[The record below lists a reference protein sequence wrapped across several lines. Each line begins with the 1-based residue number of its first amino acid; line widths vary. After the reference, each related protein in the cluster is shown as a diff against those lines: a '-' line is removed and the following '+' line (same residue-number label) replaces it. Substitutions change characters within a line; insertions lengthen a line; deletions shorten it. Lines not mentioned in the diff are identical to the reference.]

1 MDSTH
6 TPVLQIR
13 PFDEIV
19 NSKEYI
25 DSDQTELGIKSIKTA
40 RKNIKNYRA
49 PGIVGFPKLLS
60 EAQEDLLCQEICKK
74 IKTKEFPDT
83 LDAIQ
88 MAWNLQSISED
99 VKKKLNLS
107 WMCNFID
114 RHKEFK
120 FVNRHFLDCQRFQAS
135 TRRVIRPWL
144 VFLIHLLT
152 LWMIDIEDIWN
163 LDESS
168 LQIHDGKN
176 SETITNT
183 TLTVCC
189 SGRGDMLKA
198 QVIVHAK
205 SIPSE
210 FKRLNE
216 DLFIVVCND
225 CGWQTIVTFED
236 YMVNYALPEIAHR
249 RENNG
254 VST

>member
-1 MDSTH
+1 
-6 TPVLQIR
+6 
-13 PFDEIV
+13 
-19 NSKEYI
+19 
-25 DSDQTELGIKSIKTA
+25 
-40 RKNIKNYRA
+40 
-49 PGIVGFPKLLS
+49 
-60 EAQEDLLCQEICKK
+60 
-74 IKTKEFPDT
+74 
-83 LDAIQ
+83 
-88 MAWNLQSISED
+88 
-99 VKKKLNLS
+99 
-107 WMCNFID
+107 MCNFID

-120 FVNRHFLDCQRFQAS
+120 FVNGHFLDCQRFQAS
-135 TRRVIRPWL
+135 TTRVIRPWL

-168 LQIHDGKN
+168 LQIHDGK
-176 SETITNT
+176 SRRTITKRSMKVVYRQTVKQQPNT

-205 SIPSE
+205 SIPPE

-236 YMVNYALPEIAHR
+236 YMVNYVLPEIAHR

-254 VST
+254 VSTRSLLLLDSHASRMNRNIINKAI

>member
-1 MDSTH
+1 CPT
-6 TPVLQIR
+6 
-13 PFDEIV
+13 
-19 NSKEYI
+19 
-25 DSDQTELGIKSIKTA
+25 
-40 RKNIKNYRA
+40 
-49 PGIVGFPKLLS
+49 LLS

-88 MAWNLQSISED
+88 MAWNLKCISED

-120 FVNRHFLDCQRFQAS
+120 FVNGHFLDCQRFQAS

-152 LWMIDIEDIWN
+152 LQMIEIEDIWN

-168 LQIHDGKN
+168 LQIHDRRKRREI
-176 SETITNT
+176 SKRSMKVVYRQTVKQQLNT

-189 SGRGDMLKA
+189 SGRGDVLKA
-198 QVIVHAK
+198 QVIVHTK
-205 SIPSE
+205 SIPPESI
-210 FKRLNE
+210 RLNE

-225 CGWQTIVTFED
+225 CGWQTIVTFEN
-236 YMVNYALPEIAHR
+236 YMVNYVLPKIAYR

-254 VST
+254 IST